1 MSREIQLGDQ
11 QRCKA
16 QNGSGEGKVYGAPSF
31 FFLQPIAIF
40 TTTRNRIKID
50 EVFYS
55 LLGFFNL
62 KSNVIPLKKR
72 IRN

>member
-31 FFLQPIAIF
+31 FLQPIAIF

-50 EVFYS
+50 EVFFILYLVFS
-55 LLGFFNL
+55 ISKVMLY
-62 KSNVIPLKKR
+62 P
-72 IRN
+72 

>member
-16 QNGSGEGKVYGAPSF
+16 QNGSGEGKVYEAPS

-62 KSNVIPLKKR
+62 KSNVIPLKKE
-72 IRN
+72 